1 MAIESVG
8 PGVVASAS
16 PSWFPGGDMLLSK
29 QHRVTRVLLRGEEI
43 VVKKVKKVLSPFS
56 EVAQMEVVNSLP
68 ILRLP
73 SWKVFFRGSKAE
85 T

>member
-1 MAIESVG
+1 MVIESVG
-8 PGVVASAS
+8 PGAVASAS

-43 VVKKVKKVLSPFS
+43 VVKKVLSPFS

-68 ILRLP
+68 ILDLP
-73 SWKVFFRGSKAE
+73 SWRVFFRGSKAE